1 MTQQL
6 ESSITVVAANWY
18 NRCFDK
24 EIEFD
29 QYIENEYQQCVVAN
43 KYDVPKRGLFGR
55 MKPARVQDKA
65 KWIESSKQ
73 YHSREI
79 YPYYEYFERVKYLTT
94 MLDVALRD
102 NCRTVTLSA
111 KDLWILETHVA
122 DWAKR

>member
-29 QYIENEYQQCVVAN
+29 QYIENEYQQCVVAR

-55 MKPARVQDKA
+55 MKPAQVQDKV
-65 KWIESSKQ
+65 KWIEVVNGTTK
-73 YHSREI
+73 
-79 YPYYEYFERVKYLTT
+79 VKSTRIT
-94 MLDVALRD
+94 
-102 NCRTVTLSA
+102 CTLN
-111 KDLWILETHVA
+111 V
-122 DWAKR
+122 

>member
-18 NRCFDK
+18 DQCFEKD
-24 EIEFD
+24 IEFD
-29 QYIENEYQQCVVAN
+29 QYIENEYERCVVAR

-55 MKPARVQDKA
+55 MKPALVQDKA
-65 KWIESSKQ
+65 KWIDNTKRYYKS
-73 YHSREI
+73 EI
-79 YPYYEYFERVKYLTT
+79 YPYYVYFERVKYLTT

-111 KDLWILETHVA
+111 KDLWILETDVA
-122 DWAKR
+122 NWSRS